1 MQEVE
6 NLFKHKTPFN
16 LFSAWDDLYGRFE
29 IKGFTYRTKKIQN
42 GSTID
47 IYCINN
53 LFERVKPFVAYF
65 ISTLNTTTLRGYQYF
80 NSVFD
85 IDIKSFD
92 PKYDLG
98 FSYIKL
104 IQLEMEYTGNN
115 LDFGD
120 VNFLQ
125 SGPYDTYFQK
135 PFENHIDIHN
145 YYEPV
150 DLEDENEE
158 EEEKEEYEVEITREE
173 EEKPITVIKS
183 FREDKCVVCLMNE
196 PKLLFYDCLHYCVCL
211 ECEEIKPF
219 SSCPCCR
226 TRISTKII

>member
-16 LFSAWDDLYGRFE
+16 LFSTWDDLYGRFE
-29 IKGFTYRTKKIQN
+29 IKGFVYKTKKIQN

-47 IYCINN
+47 IYCIDD
-53 LFERVKPFVAYF
+53 LFERVKPFVTYL
-65 ISTLNTTTLRGYQYF
+65 ISTLNTTTRPGYQYF

-85 IDIKSFD
+85 INIKSFD
-92 PKYDLG
+92 PNYDLG

-115 LDFGD
+115 LDFSD

-135 PFENHIDIHN
+135 PFEIQIDIHN

-150 DLEDENEE
+150 GLEDENEDE
-158 EEEKEEYEVEITREE
+158 NKDESEDESITL
-173 EEKPITVIKS
+173 KT
-183 FREDKCVVCLMNE
+183 FREDNCVICLTNK
-196 PKLLFYDCLHYCVCL
+196 PGILFYDCVHLCVCH
-211 ECEEIKPF
+211 ECEKGKPF
-219 SSCPCCR
+219 
-226 TRISTKII
+226 KNVHVVELKFLLK